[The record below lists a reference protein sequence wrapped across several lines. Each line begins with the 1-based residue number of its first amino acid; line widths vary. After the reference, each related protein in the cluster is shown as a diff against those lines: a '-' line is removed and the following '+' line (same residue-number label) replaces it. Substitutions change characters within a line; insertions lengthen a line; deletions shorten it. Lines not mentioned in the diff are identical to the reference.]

1 MEAEVSRHIADIV
14 SEYTTVDTD
23 DVSWFAVP
31 CADESW
37 DTADL
42 ISLLGA
48 IALVMKERDDE

>member
-1 MEAEVSRHIADIV
+1 MSRHIAAIV

-48 IALVMKERDDE
+48 IALVLKERDDEST